1 MLMSNFSYTD
11 IQLSILLLLYHNQ
24 KPMSR
29 YAIAKKLG
37 SSRQTIGNN
46 VKKLISSGVVEESTK
61 GIKLRNIFF
70 LPEVNKLFQKIIARI
85 SDYIEFEEMVS
96 DNESHDMETIMKNI
110 LMIVLLL
117 SKTKFD

>member
-1 MLMSNFSYTD
+1 MSNFSYSDT
-11 IQLSILLLLYHNQ
+11 QLSILLLLYHNQ
-24 KPMSR
+24 EPMSR

-37 SSRQTIGNN
+37 SSKQTIGNN

-70 LPEVNKLFQKIIARI
+70 HPEVNKLFQEIIARI

-96 DNESHDMETIMKNI
+96 DNESNDMEAIMKNI

-117 SKTKFD
+117 SKTNFD